1 MMIGSHI
8 DGGQKVNQLSLAYA
22 QKLWNEWE
30 LQCMVLGS
38 FALQAFLLFAAHI
51 RKRNTSTML
60 RILLWLAYL
69 MADYVAVF
77 VLGHLT
83 LQTNDPRHQLVLLW
97 APVLLLHLGG
107 QDTITALSMEDNEV
121 WKRHLLGLVT
131 QVVLAVYV
139 VAKSWRDKR
148 LLAPV
153 VLMFVSGTVKYAERT
168 WALKMATAEAIKDSR
183 MGDLYKALRKF
194 EDPKARQA
202 PQTSSEIAKYNQE
215 IVGRNKWW
223 LQQEYAD
230 LVQAP
235 GDSLPN
241 CINVLNDIPVAP
253 WVLPSIFNMI
263 EEIYR
268 RDNGG
273 STQAGGGGKDW
284 FSSRAYKL
292 CELQLSLIYDRLYTK
307 VGLRYNQ
314 SRPIISIGLQLLT
327 LGTTSTALVLFAT
340 ARKQGSVYSRVDI
353 VVSYILLAGAVALE
367 LLSMLMVTLSYRSY
381 CFLRDR
387 FGVNRF
393 TRMIFCVIRFVRP
406 YHKPLWSNKWAQ
418 YNLIAGCIKE
428 KQAGVVARMMRRI
441 GLAGDSKLCAIPD
454 ETKELICN
462 ELDDQVR
469 CERFSHDRGTAIL
482 SLRGHHARSELYESI
497 DKVDFPRSV
506 LTWHLITDIC
516 FFLTGGDAGLANR
529 HMRLC
534 REVSNYL
541 MDLVM
546 VRRVMTS
553 SEGHV
558 AHLKAREEVKLMLE
572 HHSDKKVKVDDVE
585 AVRKMLDAGVSHAT
599 AASSGYVP
607 FARNSTDTMRP
618 VLPRAWALA
627 QTLLHP
633 AGRSSGGAQWELIAS
648 VLMEMLFH
656 LAPRCEAGFHAKNLS
671 AGGEYITHV
680 RFLLHNRGFGWN
692 FVLART

>member
-1 MMIGSHI
+1 
-8 DGGQKVNQLSLAYA
+8 
-22 QKLWNEWE
+22 
-30 LQCMVLGS
+30 MVLAS

-51 RKRNTSTML
+51 RKRNTSTVL

-83 LQTNDPRHQLVLLW
+83 LQTNNPRHRLGLLW

-107 QDTITALSMEDNEV
+107 QDTITALSMEDNEL

-131 QVVLAVYV
+131 QVALAVYV

-148 LLAPV
+148 LVVPV

-168 WALKMATAEAIKDSR
+168 WALKMATSEAIKDKH

-194 EDPKARQA
+194 EDSKGNQVPSQVD
-202 PQTSSEIAKYNQE
+202 KYNQE

-223 LQQEYAD
+223 LQEEYAD
-230 LVQAP
+230 LVQAA

-241 CINVLNDIPVAP
+241 CINVLTDIPVAP

-268 RDNGG
+268 RDKRG
-273 STQAGGGGKDW
+273 SMGGGGGKDW
-284 FSSRAYKL
+284 FSSRAYKMG
-292 CELQLSLIYDRLYTK
+292 EIQLSLIYDRLYTK

-314 SRPIISIGLQLLT
+314 SRPFVSICLQLLT
-327 LGTTSTALVLFAT
+327 LGTTSTALLLFAM
-340 ARKQGSVYSRVDI
+340 AKKSSIYSHVDI

-387 FGVNRF
+387 LGVNRF
-393 TRMIFCVIRFVRP
+393 TRGIFCLIRLVRP
-406 YHKPLWSNKWAQ
+406 YQKPLWSNKWAQ

-428 KQAGVVARMMRRI
+428 KQAGVITKVMRYI
-441 GLAGDSKLCAIPD
+441 GLAGDTKICTISD

-462 ELDDQVR
+462 ELDDKVR
-469 CERFSHDRGTAIL
+469 CQRFSHARGQAIL
-482 SLRGHHARSELYESI
+482 SLRGHRERSEVYDSI

-506 LTWHLITDIC
+506 LTWHLVTDIC
-516 FFLTGGDAGLANR
+516 FFLTGGDAGHAQR
-529 HMRLC
+529 HMRLS

-541 MDLVM
+541 MELVM
-546 VRRVMTS
+546 ERRVMTS

-558 AHLKAREEVKLMLE
+558 AHLKAREEVKLMLK
-572 HHSDKKVKVDDVE
+572 HHNEKVRVEDVE
-585 AVRKMLDAGVSHAT
+585 AVRKMLEDGVSHVANS
-599 AASSGYVP
+599 AASSSEGYVQ
-607 FARNSTDTMRP
+607 FARNSTNTMRP
-618 VLPRAWALA
+618 VLPRAWRLA
-627 QTLLHP
+627 QILLG
-633 AGRSSGGAQWELIAS
+633 GRGDPGRSGGAQQGGAPWELIAS
-648 VLMEMLFH
+648 VWMEMLFH
-656 LAPRCEAGFHAKNLS
+656 LATRCEAGFHAKNLS

-680 RFLLHNRGFGWN
+680 RLLLHNRGFGWN